1 VFKKYSQS
9 NKAIFIT
16 FIFLSLFPKAYAIDV
31 YNSGFSYLGAANTI
45 KSSFP
50 YSYKLNGKVDGIGLF
65 DKELSKK
72 INAESYNFNLITNKL
87 ADLDDESAVSFTFA
101 LQNERTSIEKIGNLH
116 KLLIQL
122 DGQLLFFDFH
132 SMSIVA
138 SFPVNIQ
145 YNDVVKSY
153 PSEDYIKEQYRK
165 IFFDKMKVNLFTSA
179 VKRLKEVTLKRRY
192 KNYIQVVDSQISNKA
207 FAQSTIQTGIERKR
221 LTQVFAQ
228 SFSQFLSS
236 NQDISVLPFIKG
248 HAIGNKLSG
257 KYSNGEVYT
266 LELPEPDYAVKLDV
280 LAFKRKLFS
289 EENAGKSYIYAA
301 QASFDFYEPLSGK
314 SYFREKLFNGST
326 KVIPSSQ
333 TSIDHWATFNESLM
347 ILFDKFTKQLNSPTK
362 QWLKKHSGS
371 TKGYKSFK
379 QLKEIINRCR

>member
-1 VFKKYSQS
+1 MFKKCKQLVFFVSLC
-9 NKAIFIT
+9 I
-16 FIFLSLFPKAYAIDV
+16 IFLQKAYAIDV
-31 YNSGFSYLGAANTI
+31 YSSGFSYLGASNDI
-45 KSSFP
+45 KRSFP
-50 YSYKLNGKVDGIGLF
+50 YSHTLNTTIDGVGLF
-65 DKELSKK
+65 DQALNKK
-72 INAESYNFNLITNKL
+72 IKAKEYNFNLITNKL
-87 ADLDDESAVSFTFA
+87 ADLNDENAVAFTFA
-101 LQNERTSIEKIGNLH
+101 LQNEMTSIEKIGDLH

-122 DGQLLFFDFH
+122 DAQLLFFDFS

-138 SFPVNIQ
+138 SFPINIQ
-145 YNDVVKSY
+145 YNDVVQSP
-153 PSEDYIKEQYRK
+153 PSKEYIKEQYRK
-165 IFFDKMKVNLFTSA
+165 IFFDNIKVNLFTSA
-179 VKRLKEVTLKRRY
+179 VNRLEEVTLKKRY
-192 KNYIQVVDSQISNKA
+192 KNYIQVVDSKISNEV
-207 FAQSTIQTGIERKR
+207 FSHSTIQTNIERKR

-266 LELPEPDYAVKLDV
+266 LDLPEPDYAIRLDV

-301 QASFDFYEPLSGK
+301 QASFDVYEPLSGK
-314 SYFREKLFNGST
+314 SYFKERLFNGST

-333 TSIDHWATFNESLM
+333 TSVDHWAVFNESLM
-347 ILFDKFTKQLNSPTK
+347 ILFDKFTKQLSSPTK

-371 TKGYKSFK
+371 TKGYESFK
-379 QLKEIINRCR
+379 QLKEVINRCR